1 MKPFEDIL
9 EKDKRYDKT
18 TIKDQY
24 GRTAL
29 HCAIESKSVFIIEK
43 LLDSNAD
50 ASIDGVDDLTPL
62 HLAIPSG
69 N

>member
-1 MKPFEDIL
+1 MRSNP
-9 EKDKRYDKT
+9 
-18 TIKDQY
+18 
-24 GRTAL
+24 
-29 HCAIESKSVFIIEK
+29 KSVFKIEK